1 MTQWCFTWK
10 IIVSLLKKEVASLA
24 GSLQVCA
31 GQEAR
36 SEASIHAMEDIF
48 KEESTEAVLL
58 VYAAN
63 ASDSINGKVF
73 LHSIFILCS
82 AISTFVINCC
92 STPAQLFVIAGI
104 ELRSNE
110 GTTLGDTVSVAI
122 YALGI
127 RLLKMMMIELVIT
140 KCDDIKMVAFADD
153 FTAAAKLK
161 SDLQ

>member
-1 MTQWCFTWK
+1 
-10 IIVSLLKKEVASLA
+10 
-24 GSLQVCA
+24 
-31 GQEAR
+31 
-36 SEASIHAMEDIF
+36 MENIF
-48 KEESTEAVLL
+48 KEKSTEAVLL

-63 ASDSINGKVF
+63 ASNSINGKVF

-140 KCDDIKMVAFADD
+140 KCDDIKMVALADD

-161 SDLQ
+161 SDLQWWTKLLEIGQKFVHFPVLTKSWLIVKFETMEETF